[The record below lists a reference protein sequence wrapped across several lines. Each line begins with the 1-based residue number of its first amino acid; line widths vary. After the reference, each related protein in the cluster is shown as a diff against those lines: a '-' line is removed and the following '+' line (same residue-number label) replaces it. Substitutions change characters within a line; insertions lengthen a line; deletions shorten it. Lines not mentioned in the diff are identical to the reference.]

1 MNKQQSS
8 HSDITNMK
16 IYNNLQLNSVEV
28 KILLFLIT
36 ANIVIM
42 ILSVYIDL
50 AFTEPSDVVVME
62 KPKFCNSAN
71 LSYYYTL
78 EEFPKEYKYPC
89 ATYM

>member
-1 MNKQQSS
+1 
-8 HSDITNMK
+8 
-16 IYNNLQLNSVEV
+16 V

-36 ANIVIM
+36 ANIVVM
-42 ILSVYIDL
+42 MLSVFIDL
-50 AFTEPSDVVVME
+50 AFAEQNDVDIVIE

-78 EEFPKEYKYPC
+78 DEFQEEYKYPC

>member
-1 MNKQQSS
+1 M
-8 HSDITNMK
+8 
-16 IYNNLQLNSVEV
+16 

-71 LSYYYTL
+71 LSY
-78 EEFPKEYKYPC
+78 
-89 ATYM
+89 

>member
-1 MNKQQSS
+1 M
-8 HSDITNMK
+8 
-16 IYNNLQLNSVEV
+16 
-28 KILLFLIT
+28 KILLFLFT
-36 ANIVIM
+36 TNIVVM
-42 ILSVYIDL
+42 MLSVFIDL
-50 AFTEPSDVVVME
+50 AFAESNDVVVIG

>member
-1 MNKQQSS
+1 M
-8 HSDITNMK
+8 
-16 IYNNLQLNSVEV
+16 

-36 ANIVIM
+36 TNIVIM
-42 ILSVYIDL
+42 MLSVFIDL
-50 AFTEPSDVVVME
+50 AFAEPNDVVVIQ

-78 EEFPKEYKYPC
+78 EGFQEEYKYPC